1 MGELACSAAA
11 CIVGLH
17 AKPLV
22 SLVPLAPLVEAFERC
37 CLTPPLANLAA
48 WRYPEAFDNA
58 DPVRR
63 DVAV

>member
-1 MGELACSAAA
+1 MGELAYSAAA

-17 AKPLV
+17 AKPLMP
-22 SLVPLAPLVEAFERC
+22 LVPLVEAFERC
-37 CLTPPLANLAA
+37 RLTPPLASLAA